1 MITGH
6 VVTPFRG
13 LARPTQLKALIRSND
28 MTTSSLKIA
37 GFMIATLAV
46 TVVLHAQS
54 PSSTPAQSAK
64 EKRAVAE
71 AKAREANRVSVDMA
85 RYRAKLM
92 HDIYDATLDV
102 MHHRYFRGDRAIVP
116 ARAME
121 DVFSQIQRK
130 SSTEARWISVNLK
143 PMSLDH
149 TPETEF
155 EKHAAK
161 VLATGKSE
169 VEAIQNGFY
178 RRATP
183 IPLTGGCLS
192 CHGGLFRQ
200 PSETPKYAGLVISVP
215 VHGDIEKP
223 RDDSDVR

>member
-1 MITGH
+1 
-6 VVTPFRG
+6 
-13 LARPTQLKALIRSND
+13 
-28 MTTSSLKIA
+28 MTTSSLKTA

-46 TVVLHAQS
+46 TVVIHAQP
-54 PSSTPAQSAK
+54 PSSTPAQSVK
-64 EKRAVAE
+64 EKRAIAE
-71 AKAREANRVSVDMA
+71 AKARDANRVSVDVA

-102 MHHRYFRGDRAIVP
+102 MHHRYFRGDRAVVP

-155 EKHAAK
+155 EKQAAK

-169 VEAIQNGFY
+169 VEVIQNGFY

-200 PSETPKYAGLVISVP
+200 PSETPKFAGLVISVP
-215 VHGDIEKP
+215 VLGDTNKS
-223 RDDSDVR
+223 RDNDEVR

>member
-1 MITGH
+1 M
-6 VVTPFRG
+6 
-13 LARPTQLKALIRSND
+13 
-28 MTTSSLKIA
+28 MTSSLKTVT
-37 GFMIATLAV
+37 FMIATLTA
-46 TVVLHAQS
+46 TVVIHARPPSAES
-54 PSSTPAQSAK
+54 PKSAE
-64 EKRAVAE
+64 EKRAVE
-71 AKAREANRVSVDMA
+71 DAKALDAKRVSLDVA
-85 RYRAKLM
+85 RDRAMLM

-121 DVFSQIQRK
+121 DVFSHIQRK

-149 TPETEF
+149 APETRF
-155 EKHAAK
+155 EKQAAK

-169 VEAIQNGFY
+169 VEIIQDGFY

-183 IPLTGGCLS
+183 IQLTGECLS

-200 PSETPKYAGLVISVP
+200 PSETPKFAGLVISVP
-215 VHGDIEKP
+215 VHRNIEKP
-223 RDDSDVR
+223 LDGTGVR